1 MEQDPNTQS
10 PAVWK
15 RKTALFFVSQ
25 SISLFG
31 SSVVSFAIVWYVTL
45 KTASGGWVAALT
57 VCSFLPQTLISFV
70 SGALADR
77 LSKKWLIIG
86 ADAAIALATLVL
98 ALLLPSLGDGTPV
111 LAALLIASV
120 VRSIGAGIQMPAV
133 GAILPQF
140 VPEEQLMR
148 VNGINA
154 TLQSVVQF
162 AAPAAAGAILSLGS
176 LRSALWID
184 IATAVVGIGVLASLA
199 LPKQSFSPG
208 EQPSLASDIKEGLRY
223 VRSNRFF
230 QSLLLI
236 YGLFILLSVP
246 GGFLAA
252 LLVTRVYGGSYLNL
266 TLVELIGFAGMAL
279 GGVLAGTWGGFRNR
293 GITLL
298 AGIFACGV
306 LTIGMGAVRQFVV
319 YLSLMLLMG
328 IGLTM
333 AQTSVTTLVQERA
346 EPAMQGRMF
355 GLIGTMYSGFLLI
368 GMSAFGPLADVV
380 PLPLMMILSGV
391 ALAVVALLYGRSSL
405 VKQPPKTAE

>member
-1 MEQDPNTQS
+1 MEQSQETQS

-15 RKTALFFVSQ
+15 RKTALFFASQ
-25 SISLFG
+25 CITLFG

-45 KTASGGWVAALT
+45 KTASGGWIAALT

-77 LSKKWLIIG
+77 RSKKRLIIG
-86 ADAAIALATLVL
+86 ADAAIALATLAL

-111 LAALLIASV
+111 LIALLIASV
-120 VRSIGAGIQMPAV
+120 IRSIGAGIQLPAV

-154 TLQSVVQF
+154 TLQSIVQF

-184 IATAVVGIGVLASLA
+184 IATAAVGISVLASLA
-199 LPKQSFSPG
+199 LPKQATATA
-208 EQPSLASDIKEGLRY
+208 EQTSLASDLKEGLRY
-223 VRSNRFF
+223 IGSNRFF
-230 QSLLLI
+230 GRLLLL

-246 GGFLAA
+246 GGFLAT

-266 TLVELIGFAGMAL
+266 TLVELIGFAGMAV
-279 GGVLAGTWGGFRNR
+279 GGILIGTWGGFRNR
-293 GITLL
+293 VKTLL
-298 AGIFACGV
+298 IGIAACGL
-306 LTIGMGAVRQFVV
+306 LTVGMGAIRQFAV
-319 YLSLMLLMG
+319 YLALMLVMG
-328 IGLTM
+328 VGLTM
-333 AQTSVTTLVQERA
+333 AQTAVTTLVQERA

-355 GLIGTMYSGFLLI
+355 GLIGTMYSGFLLL
-368 GMSAFGPLADVV
+368 GMSVFGPLADVV
-380 PLPLMMILSGV
+380 SLPLLIMLTGGMLAAV
-391 ALAVVALLYGRSSL
+391 ALVYRFGKGFYQVPVAN
-405 VKQPPKTAE
+405 E